1 MSGDTQ
7 REKALAAE
15 PVSHFATLII
25 ATIRSANDILLETVG
40 DVEVEAQRLSELF
53 TRLTGSTDA
62 QDERLRTLLKQI
74 NRLEHNGEEIELTR
88 LPAILQETL
97 EDVTERILV
106 LSKQGVELIY
116 ALDEILEEVDEL
128 GACISEIEA
137 INRQTRL
144 LSLNAQIEAGRA
156 GTAARGF
163 QVVSTEMHVL
173 SKRIDS
179 LAERMRRSIGAVT
192 GKIQDVIGQIRD
204 EYHKMSE
211 IGAMDLTRQI
221 DARAHLERLLEA
233 LVNRNTEI
241 ELALGD
247 SSQIAQSIAADI
259 NQLVTSMQFQ
269 DRMKQR
275 SEAIAK
281 AFAAISTFLEQG
293 AESMTDEDACSA
305 LSESIVAGIDLF
317 EVRRRFE
324 RELLGVSDVA
334 VPAKSDTD
342 NGIELF

>member
-1 MSGDTQ
+1 M
-7 REKALAAE
+7 
-15 PVSHFATLII
+15 
-25 ATIRSANDILLETVG
+25 
-40 DVEVEAQRLSELF
+40 
-53 TRLTGSTDA
+53 
-62 QDERLRTLLKQI
+62 
-74 NRLEHNGEEIELTR
+74 
-88 LPAILQETL
+88 
-97 EDVTERILV
+97 
-106 LSKQGVELIY
+106 
-116 ALDEILEEVDEL
+116 
-128 GACISEIEA
+128 
-137 INRQTRL
+137 
-144 LSLNAQIEAGRA
+144 SLNAQIEAGRA

-324 RELLGVSDVA
+324 RELLGVSDA
-334 VPAKSDTD
+334 ADPAESDTE